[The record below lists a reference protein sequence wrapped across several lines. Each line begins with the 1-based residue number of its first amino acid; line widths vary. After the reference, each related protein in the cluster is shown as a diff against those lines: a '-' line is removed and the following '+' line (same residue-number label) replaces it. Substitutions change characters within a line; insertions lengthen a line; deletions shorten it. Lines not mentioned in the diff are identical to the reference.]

1 MGDLDNGA
9 HPYFELESNKE
20 VIEKVVQG
28 YRLKKPGSC
37 PDSMYLLLTD
47 MWKTNPEERP
57 TFTEIKNRLV
67 IEKRKSP
74 SDASINVYYENVQ

>member
-1 MGDLDNGA
+1 
-9 HPYFELESNKE
+9 
-20 VIEKVVQG
+20 
-28 YRLKKPGSC
+28 
-37 PDSMYLLLTD
+37 MYLLLTD

-57 TFTEIKNRLV
+57 TFTEIKNRLPTEEQKSPDIKNQLV